1 MAKRGKSGLIVNVSS
16 TGGANYFLGVAYG
29 NFGLN

>member
-1 MAKRGKSGLIVNVSS
+1 LIVNVSS

-29 NFGLN
+29 NFGLNWF